1 MSKDRN
7 LAPLACLARD
17 GSEKTRTAISDRIYR
32 IFRIFTMGIEDP
44 FPVFPVFLLGSVPLA
59 SSRLGVRM
67 AVRLG
72 EYRHLTAVAYKKPDL
87 NIQCPR
93 VGTWRPCILA

>member
-1 MSKDRN
+1 
-7 LAPLACLARD
+7 
-17 GSEKTRTAISDRIYR
+17 
-32 IFRIFTMGIEDP
+32 
-44 FPVFPVFLLGSVPLA
+44 
-59 SSRLGVRM
+59 M

-93 VGTWRPCILA
+93 VGTWRPCILAWAWLFGMEPGQLVRLWRNPCPVFPIPRRKPRHRQAVGASLGHGGWLVVRRWSLLL